1 MPMIVGKQ
9 NFTGSWGYDLW
20 ATINNAIELIF
31 RWTLNRLG
39 LDSNFAA
46 NKERTHGRHKLVG
59 DMIVRIFWDG
69 KMIVV
74 EHHEVKGI

>member
-1 MPMIVGKQ
+1 MLGETVDDIKGAKC
-9 NFTGSWGYDLW
+9 
-20 ATINNAIELIF
+20 ELRF

-59 DMIVRIFWDG
+59 DMIVRIFWNG
-69 KMIVV
+69 KMSYSR
-74 EHHEVKGI
+74 HHEVKGI